1 MKYIHTYIDRYLY
14 IFIFISYLFTY
25 MGTHAHGKPCKAHTI
40 YQPVSIAVAG
50 CGTLSELARADQT
63 VVSQQTEQDVL

>member
-1 MKYIHTYIDRYLY
+1 
-14 IFIFISYLFTY
+14 